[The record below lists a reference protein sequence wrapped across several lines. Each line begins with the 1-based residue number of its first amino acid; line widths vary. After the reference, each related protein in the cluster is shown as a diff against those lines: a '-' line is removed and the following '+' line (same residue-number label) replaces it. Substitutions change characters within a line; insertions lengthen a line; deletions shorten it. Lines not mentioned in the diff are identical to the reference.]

1 MIENRVREL
10 IEKPIN
16 DMGIL
21 IDSIEYI
28 KEGNNNF
35 LKIVIDRDR
44 IIDIDTVVDVT
55 RVVNDILDNEDIIS
69 DSYILDI
76 SSKVIIMN
84 KKQMKEF
91 MNAVD
96 AIVSEKGI
104 DKNVIIEAMEQAMAA
119 AYKKKGGP
127 ARCEVNPD
135 TGEIKL
141 FSVRTVVDDE
151 DFYDAKGQISLSEA
165 KKRCPDILVGET
177 IEDAVEMTDFGR
189 VAAGTAKQ
197 VVVQRVKESQF
208 LIISLK
214 NHNDI

>member
-10 IEKPIN
+10 IKKPIN

-76 SSKVIIMN
+76 SSK
-84 KKQMKEF
+84 
-91 MNAVD
+91 
-96 AIVSEKGI
+96 EKG
-104 DKNVIIEAMEQAMAA
+104 DNNE
-119 AYKKKGGP
+119 
-127 ARCEVNPD
+127 
-135 TGEIKL
+135 
-141 FSVRTVVDDE
+141 
-151 DFYDAKGQISLSEA
+151 
-165 KKRCPDILVGET
+165 
-177 IEDAVEMTDFGR
+177 
-189 VAAGTAKQ
+189 
-197 VVVQRVKESQF
+197 
-208 LIISLK
+208 
-214 NHNDI
+214 